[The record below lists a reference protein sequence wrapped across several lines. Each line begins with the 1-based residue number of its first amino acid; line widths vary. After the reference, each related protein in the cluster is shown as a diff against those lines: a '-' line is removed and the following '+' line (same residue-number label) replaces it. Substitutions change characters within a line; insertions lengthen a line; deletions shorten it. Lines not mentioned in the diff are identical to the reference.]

1 MDICSEFKN
10 IVKTEFIGGELNYYV
25 KFGTMKDMICQ
36 MTHIV
41 GKPLLPPK
49 WALGY
54 HQSRYSYSS
63 QKELEELYDKFQE
76 LVLPLSAIFLDID
89 YLDGYHIFTIDKK
102 IFQI

>member
-54 HQSRYSYSS
+54 HQSIIATVHKRNWKNYMTNF
-63 QKELEELYDKFQE
+63 KN
-76 LVLPLSAIFLDID
+76 
-89 YLDGYHIFTIDKK
+89 
-102 IFQI
+102 

>member
-25 KFGTMKDMICQ
+25 TFGTMKDMICQ
-36 MTHIV
+36 MTNIV

-54 HQSRYSYSS
+54 HQSRYS
-63 QKELEELYDKFQE
+63 
-76 LVLPLSAIFLDID
+76 
-89 YLDGYHIFTIDKK
+89 
-102 IFQI
+102 